1 MTGSRTRMAR
11 NELEASR
18 AALERR
24 ARVEASIKASGLTGL
39 PGLPGLTGL
48 IGLNEFE
55 NSDGMS
61 LSTLPKR
68 SATITKTKLLQLFL
82 AISGGFSGSHPIRRD
97 QARADIDVDLTV
109 RRNKSIFLDDRPS
122 ARFTPSPGAGPF
134 RCTGQFPVV
143 SVSLPFSHFFFLFLF
158 FFPWS
163 VSQSVNYNWGSYT
176 GFGVEC
182 VVFRTGS
189 RSPFF

>member
-18 AALERR
+18 TALERR

-39 PGLPGLTGL
+39 PGL
-48 IGLNEFE
+48 IGLNEFD

-68 SATITKTKLLQLFL
+68 SATITKTKLFQLFL

-97 QARADIDVDLTV
+97 
-109 RRNKSIFLDDRPS
+109 
-122 ARFTPSPGAGPF
+122 
-134 RCTGQFPVV
+134 
-143 SVSLPFSHFFFLFLF
+143 
-158 FFPWS
+158 
-163 VSQSVNYNWGSYT
+163 
-176 GFGVEC
+176 
-182 VVFRTGS
+182 
-189 RSPFF
+189 